1 MEEICVTEKMKKL
14 WWRRLSKGGSI
25 EWNNPINYSPFD
37 EINKGENSKVTWS
50 VSLSCVFISI
60 LVFVLFKLRACCCS
74 SSGRRNT
81 TKLVAAATE
90 TIEKCPVFEYSTAKE
105 LKVGNGTEECA
116 VCLVEFE
123 DSDTIKM
130 LPKCQHVFHQHCIDT
145 WLPSRMTCPIC
156 RQKLTSEDNTVIDV
170 VDVVVP
176 TEQQEHDDTES
187 TESEV
192 AVTAAEE
199 QPQPDETAEHETDT
213 DHSTVVEQV
222 VEFEVVA

>member
-1 MEEICVTEKMKKL
+1 MEVTQYTFL
-14 WWRRLSKGGSI
+14 VVLVWSSLCTNAQ
-25 EWNNPINYSPFD
+25 WNNPINYSPFD